1 MKRTLIPIVA
11 ALIGA
16 AAAYFYWSGP
26 GRQASEDDMLRR
38 AFSRAYAF
46 YLNETSQ
53 DYRRARM
60 ELQPFAEELRD
71 SVAYRLDMALIDLA
85 ELNQPVQD
93 EDRNLGDP
101 PNSQLLLQG
110 ALEHLERARAIE
122 PDNES
127 VLYNLARTYKKLAPR
142 AENDRELREAA
153 KSMLAPLLTEGRGER
168 PDAGALFI
176 YAELLEELRL
186 DEQALA
192 AYQRLVALGRD
203 FMLQNQFV
211 IAHYGRAKL
220 INRLQGDSKPL
231 LAARQKYGAPDPKR
245 LALESGRYTR
255 FLRLTDAP
263 AVEPDPRAMNWRQT
277 TARNLLPEAGEPR
290 FFIAP
295 DFDNDCRRD
304 LLFQTRAGMRV
315 FRARRS
321 GAYDDLTE
329 SAGLPNDLA
338 LHAAAAGDIDNDGR
352 ADFVAGGPGGLRL
365 FLNTTPPSKRSRW
378 TFGDETARLPG
389 ASAPV
394 TCLVLLDL
402 DHDGDL
408 DIFVGGP
415 QGNRVYRTVIE
426 QAAPD
431 RRELAFTEIGEQL
444 GMRQPPAGGALMI
457 DVDDDDDTDL
467 LVRSQAG
474 AVWFESLRE
483 LKFRRRGLPAN
494 GRFAAAD
501 VDNDLLEEVGIG
513 TSVYK
518 WSGDRFE
525 KVGER
530 DALLDLDGDGVIDAT
545 PFSGIQLRG
554 ELVKAIGTDLNR
566 DGHRDLVVM
575 TTAGLDTYMSRPKR
589 VAGWIDFM
597 PRGLKANEFGVGT
610 KIRLFA
616 DDLRIGVTCRD
627 GLVSFGLGKRTVVD
641 AVLFRW
647 TNGIEQ
653 GEVQPRLADCV
664 TIEER
669 EGEVGSCPFLYSF
682 DGERWHFVNDCHSGT
697 PLGLPYA
704 DGKYL
709 PPRSS
714 ETIMVPGD
722 RLRPSVDGRL
732 RLDLAEEFREL
743 FYCDRVVLRAIDHP
757 PHVRP
762 VLDEGFRIFTH
773 PKFKVHGFTDL
784 KPPRRA
790 VDHRGND
797 ITELVSTRDARHAV
811 VFQKLDSRYVGLA
824 AKWSIDLDFGD
835 VSKAKRI
842 FLVMD
847 GWVEFPTASASIASS
862 QSKTVAFMP
871 PIIEVPD
878 SDGEWTV
885 VDKDPGFPA
894 GKGKAVLVDLTGKLT
909 DGRLRISSTQRIHW
923 DAFWLSTSGGSGP
936 MTLTELPIARAQHAW
951 RGIGKRVD
959 VAGQPW
965 RYSHDQLL
973 EFHPYD
979 QLPNG
984 LLTRYGDVKQL
995 LETIDD
1001 KYPVLAPGDVIH
1013 LEFDASVLPPLEQ
1026 GWVRDWCFS
1035 TEGWVKDAD
1044 MNQAVRETV
1053 TPLPFHAMGP
1063 VYPYDTAQKAHPHP
1077 EWVKRWFTRPARRLV
1092 NPEALGVR

>member
-1 MKRTLIPIVA
+1 MNRTVIPLAIAA
-11 ALIGA
+11 ALFGA
-16 AAAYFYWSGP
+16 AGTYFLLRDPGP
-26 GRQASEDDMLRR
+26 QGGDDRLRS
-38 AFSRAYAF
+38 AFSRAFAF

-60 ELQPFAEELRD
+60 ELQPFAGRLKD
-71 SVAYRLDMALIDLA
+71 TVAYRIDMALIDLA

-101 PNSQLLLQG
+101 PNSQLLLQS
-110 ALEHLERARAIE
+110 ALAHLERARAIE
-122 PDNES
+122 PANES
-127 VLYNLARTYKKLAPR
+127 VHYNLARTYKKLAPR
-142 AENDRELREAA
+142 AENDEELRTAA
-153 KSMLAPLLTEGRGER
+153 KSLLEPLLQADRQR
-168 PDAGALFI
+168 PDPGALFV
-176 YAELLEELRL
+176 YAELLEELKL
-186 DEQALA
+186 DKQALA
-192 AYQRLVALGRD
+192 AYERLVALGRD

-220 INRLQGDSKPL
+220 INRLQGDSGPL
-231 LAARQKYGAPDPKR
+231 RAARGKYGAPDPKR
-245 LALESGRYTR
+245 MALESGRYTR
-255 FLRLTDAP
+255 FLHLTDAP
-263 AVEPDPRAMNWRQT
+263 AVEPDPREMEWRQT
-277 TARNLLPEAGEPR
+277 TARSLLPEAGEPR

-304 LLFQTRAGMRV
+304 LVLQTGEGLRL

-329 SAGLPNDLA
+329 SSGLPVDFA

-352 ADFVAGGPGGLRL
+352 ADLVVGGPGGLRL
-365 FLNTTPPSKRSRW
+365 FVNSTPPSKRSRW
-378 TFGDETARLPG
+378 TFRDDSARLPG
-389 ASAPV
+389 ANGPV
-394 TCLVLLDL
+394 TCLVLFDL

-415 QGNRVYRTVIE
+415 QGNRVYRTVVE
-426 QAAPD
+426 QATPD
-431 RRELAFTEIGEQL
+431 RRELAFHEIAERI
-444 GMRQPPAGGALMI
+444 GMQQPPADHALMI
-457 DVDDDDDTDL
+457 DLDDDDDTDL
-467 LVRSQAG
+467 LVSSKAG
-474 AVWFESLRE
+474 GVWFESLRE
-483 LKFRRRGLPAN
+483 LRFRRRELPAG

-501 VDNDLLEEVGIG
+501 VDNDLLEEVAIG
-513 TSVYK
+513 RAVYK
-518 WSGDRFE
+518 WTAAGRLE
-525 KVGER
+525 KVGDR
-530 DALLDLDGDGVIDAT
+530 DALLDLDSDGVIDLD
-545 PFSGIQLRG
+545 PFSGIGLRG
-554 ELVKAIGTDLNR
+554 DPVRAVGTDLNR
-566 DGHRDLVVM
+566 DGHRDLLLM
-575 TTAGLDTYMSRPKR
+575 TTAGFDIYMSRPKR
-589 VAGWIDFM
+589 PAGWIDFM
-597 PRGLKANEFGVGT
+597 PRGLKANEFGIGT
-610 KIRLFA
+610 RIRLFA
-616 DDLRIGVTCRD
+616 NDLRIGVTCRD
-627 GLVSFGLGKRTVVD
+627 GLVSFGLGRRTVID
-641 AVLFRW
+641 AVLARW

-653 GEVQPRLADCV
+653 GVVQPRLADCV

-714 ETIMVPGD
+714 ETILVPGD
-722 RLRPSVDGRL
+722 KLRPVDGRL

-757 PHVRP
+757 PGVRP

-773 PKFKVHGFTDL
+773 PEFKVYGFTDL
-784 KPPRRA
+784 RPPRRA
-790 VDHRGND
+790 VDYRGND
-797 ITELVSTRDARHAV
+797 ITELVSARDERHAV
-811 VFQKLDSRYVGLA
+811 VFKKLDSRYVGLA
-824 AKWSIDLDFGD
+824 EKWSIELEFGD
-835 VSKAKRI
+835 VSKAKRV

-871 PIIEVPD
+871 PVIEAPGPD
-878 SDGEWTV
+878 GKWRV
-885 VDKDPGFPA
+885 VEKDPGFPA
-894 GKGKAVLVDLTGKLT
+894 GKGKTVLVDLTGKLT

-923 DAFWLSTSGGSGP
+923 DSFWLSTGSEGP
-936 MTLTELPIARAQHAW
+936 LVLTELPIRKAEHAW

-965 RYSHDQLL
+965 RYSHDDLVG
-973 EFHPYD
+973 FYTYD
-979 QLPNG
+979 QLPKG
-984 LLTRYGDVKQL
+984 LLTRYGDVKAL

-1001 KYPVLAPGDVIH
+1001 KYPVLAPGDVVR
-1013 LEFDASVLPPLEQ
+1013 LEFDASGLPPLKR

-1044 MNQAVRETV
+1044 MNQAIRETV

-1063 VYPYDTAQKAHPHP
+1063 VYPYDTAQQAHPHP

-1092 NPEALGVR
+1092 NPEALMPR